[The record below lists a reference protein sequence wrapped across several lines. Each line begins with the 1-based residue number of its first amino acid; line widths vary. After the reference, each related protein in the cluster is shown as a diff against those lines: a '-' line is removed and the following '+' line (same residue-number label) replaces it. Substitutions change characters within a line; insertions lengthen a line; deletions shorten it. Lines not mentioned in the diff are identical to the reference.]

1 MSIELTQKVK
11 VLNARMDDLLAQA
24 EALEARLKALEN
36 VYTLDKDTQDPPKR
50 RGRPPK
56 YENE

>member
-11 VLNARMDDLLAQA
+11 VLSAKV
-24 EALEARLKALEN
+24 EALEARLQALEN

-56 YENE
+56 HENE